1 MRNNILIAFV
11 TIAVFLFHSISAQE
25 SQTPENLYKD
35 YDTIRDTISL
45 EEPDQENSSDVK
57 KDSKTFEEAYKE
69 MQEKTNVKG
78 LDPKK
83 QNGERPT
90 SRSGAALDDENIEA
104 EMMSDDNDE
113 STSGSAKITCHLF
126 VALFSVYLLS

>member
-90 SRSGAALDDENIEA
+90 SRSGAVLDDENTEA
-104 EMMSDDNDE
+104 EMMSDDNE
-113 STSGSAKITCHLF
+113 EASSGSAKITCHLF